1 MNLHR
6 SLPCLLLALG
16 LSGCAANNRNS
27 VTTTRVERPAPPA
40 PAAQVTVHDE
50 GKPSTSDEALEALAA
65 GPIYFTLDSASLTPE
80 AQDSLERLALAL
92 RQRSQA
98 RVTVSGHTCEL
109 GTTEYNLALGQRRAD
124 IVRTHLVRLGV
135 EPQRI
140 QVLSYGEEKPVDA
153 RELEKNRRAEFS
165 FRQAE

>member
-1 MNLHR
+1 MHR
-6 SLPCLLLALG
+6 TLPPLLLALG
-16 LSGCAANNRNS
+16 LSGCATTPRQTES
-27 VTTTRVERPAPPA
+27 TTRVERPSTPA
-40 PAAQVTVHDE
+40 PAAQVTVRDE
-50 GKPSTSDEALEALAA
+50 GNKSTSDEALAALAA
-65 GPIYFTLDSASLTPE
+65 APIYFTLDSASLTPE

-92 RQRSQA
+92 RQRPQA

-140 QVLSYGEEKPVDA
+140 QVLSYGEEHPADA
-153 RELEKNRRAEFS
+153 HALEKNRRAEFS
-165 FRQAE
+165 VRSAE

>member
-16 LSGCAANNRNS
+16 LSGCAANNRNT
-27 VTTTRVERPAPPA
+27 VTTDRVERPAPSA
-40 PAAQVTVHDE
+40 PSAQVTVRDE
-50 GKPSTSDEALEALAA
+50 GGSSTDEALAALAA
-65 GPIYFTLDSASLTPE
+65 GPIYFTLDSATLTPE

-92 RQRSQA
+92 RQRPQA

-135 EPQRI
+135 EPQHI
-140 QVLSYGEEKPVDA
+140 QVLSYGEEKPADA

-165 FRQAE
+165 FRQSE